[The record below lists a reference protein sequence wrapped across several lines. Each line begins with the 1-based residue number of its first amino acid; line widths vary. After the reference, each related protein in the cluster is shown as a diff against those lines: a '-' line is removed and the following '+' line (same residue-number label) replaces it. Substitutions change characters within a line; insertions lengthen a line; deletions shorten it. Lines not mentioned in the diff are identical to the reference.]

1 MGGGGRGQQ
10 KCIGKI
16 IPNSKDD
23 SIQTNTDCKVVLL
36 RVMALFGRSEERRV
50 GKEC

>member
-36 RVMALFGRSEERRV
+36 RVMALFGSKCMHFKV
-50 GKEC
+50 PI